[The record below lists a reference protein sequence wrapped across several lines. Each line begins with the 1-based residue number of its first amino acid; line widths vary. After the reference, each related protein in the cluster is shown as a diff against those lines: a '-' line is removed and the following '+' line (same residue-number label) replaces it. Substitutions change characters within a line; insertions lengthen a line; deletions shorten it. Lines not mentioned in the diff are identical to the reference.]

1 MLEKIRYPFAGHAE
15 GFISICHCSR
25 SAAILLVLWVGVAV
39 AVSGQTPSGMP
50 LSDGDGGRVVSLAE
64 SQALALEGNA
74 TLRAQRLTL
83 DAARRASRSRWNS
96 FLPGINLGGSVSNS
110 HTIVDGSRSA
120 GAGTP
125 AAGGNANWS
134 WGLSGGVSLSLTA
147 GIPVQMQL
155 AALGYEIAQTNYQ
168 LQLQTVM
175 ANVASSFY
183 NLVAEAK
190 NLSVLEDNLELTRS
204 QYQQARQNYNR
215 GLASE
220 LEMLRSQYAYVSAQP
235 ELEKAQAKYQSN
247 LASFQ
252 LLVGSPEIVVP
263 AEEFSLAQLQL
274 PDTQQLVQDY
284 IEGRLDVIQ
293 KRQMLRQSQLTK
305 TSQNL
310 AARAPSV
317 GLSESLR
324 FSPPGEGDDGSSV
337 TGSFSVSVSI
347 PVDGFIPGSSK
358 SLSLKQAADAVAT
371 AQLNLDT
378 TLAQARQDIETK
390 VAEVAQLWHAI
401 DIARLNESIAER
413 SYQLSQEGY
422 RAGLVSQTDLE
433 TSRQQMV
440 SAQLAAS
447 TSQSQYLVGVGNL
460 ADALGLELGQL
471 YQLFGVQE

>member
-1 MLEKIRYPFAGHAE
+1 MNRGVWLKGASLAV
-15 GFISICHCSR
+15 
-25 SAAILLVLWVGVAV
+25 ILALVLVPAALVEAQETVDASLSAGDVAASDL
-39 AVSGQTPSGMP
+39 AVT
-50 LSDGDGGRVVSLAE
+50 LKEA
-64 SQALALEGNA
+64 QALALEGNA
-74 TLRAQRLTL
+74 TLRAQRLAL
-83 DAARRASRSRWNS
+83 DAARRASQSRWNS

-110 HTIVDGSRSA
+110 HTILDGSSSA

-125 AAGGNANWS
+125 AAGGNNWS
-134 WGLSGGVSLSLTA
+134 WGISGGVSLSLTA

-175 ANVASSFY
+175 ASVASSFY
-183 NLVAEAK
+183 NLMAEAK

-204 QYQQARQNYNR
+204 QYEQARQNYNR

-220 LEMLRSQYAYVSAQP
+220 LDMLRSQYAYVSAQP
-235 ELEKAQAKYQSN
+235 ELEKAQFKYQSN
-247 LASFQ
+247 LAAFQ
-252 LLVGSPEIVVP
+252 LLLGIQETVVP
-263 AEEFSLAQLQL
+263 GDAFQLVQLQL

-284 IEGRLDVIQ
+284 REGRHDVVQ
-293 KRQMLRQSQLTK
+293 KRQLLRQAQLTK
-305 TSQNL
+305 TSQTL

-324 FSPPGEGDDGSSV
+324 FSPPGERDDGPSV

-347 PVDGFIPGSSK
+347 PVEGFIPGSAK
-358 SLSLKQAADAVAT
+358 SLSLQQVADTVTA

-378 TLAQARQDIETK
+378 TLAQAQQDIETK
-390 VAEVAQLWHAI
+390 VAEVGQLWHAI
-401 DIARLNESIAER
+401 DIARLNVSIAER

-447 TSQSQYLVGVGNL
+447 SSQSQYLVGVGNL
-460 ADALGLELGQL
+460 ANALGLEVEQL

>member
-1 MLEKIRYPFAGHAE
+1 MNR
-15 GFISICHCSR
+15 SICPKGASL
-25 SAAILLVLWVGVAV
+25 AVILALVLVPAALVEAQETVAASLPASGVAASGS
-39 AVSGQTPSGMP
+39 AVT
-50 LSDGDGGRVVSLAE
+50 LKEA
-64 SQALALEGNA
+64 QALALEGNA
-74 TLRAQRLTL
+74 TLRAQRLSL
-83 DAARRASRSRWNS
+83 DAARRASQSRWNS

-110 HTIVDGSRSA
+110 HTILDGSSGSGTGA
-120 GAGTP
+120 GAGS
-125 AAGGNANWS
+125 GSNNNWS

-168 LQLQTVM
+168 MQLQSVM
-175 ANVASSFY
+175 SNVASSFY

-204 QYQQARQNYNR
+204 QYEQARQNYNR

-220 LEMLRSQYAYVSAQP
+220 LEMLRSQYAYISAQP
-235 ELEKAQAKYQSN
+235 SLEKAQAKYQSN

-252 LLVGSPEIVVP
+252 LLVGSPGLVVP
-263 AEEFSLAQLQL
+263 AEEFSLVQLQL

-284 IEGRLDVIQ
+284 LEGRLDVIQ
-293 KRQMLRQSQLTK
+293 KRQALRQSQLSK

-324 FSPPGEGDDGSSV
+324 FSPPGEGDDGPSV

-347 PVDGFIPGSSK
+347 PVDGFIPGSTK

-390 VAEVAQLWHAI
+390 VVEVGQLWNAI

-413 SYQLSQEGY
+413 AYQLSQEGY

-447 TSQSQYLVGVGNL
+447 DSQSQYLVGAGNL
-460 ADALGLELGQL
+460 ANALGLELEQL

>member
-1 MLEKIRYPFAGHAE
+1 MLEKNRYPFAGSS
-15 GFISICHCSR
+15 GRFISSRHCSW
-25 SAAILLVLWVGVAV
+25 AAALLFLWVWTAAV
-39 AVSGQTPSGMP
+39 VSGQVPSGTS

-64 SQALALEGNA
+64 AQALALEGNA

-83 DAARRASRSRWNS
+83 EAARRSSQARWNS

-110 HTIVDGSRSA
+110 HTIVDGSSGS
-120 GAGTP
+120 GAGTS

-204 QYQQARQNYNR
+204 QYELARRNYNR

-220 LEMLRSQYAYVSAQP
+220 LDMLRSQYAYVSAQP
-235 ELEKAQAKYQSN
+235 ELEKAQFKYQSN
-247 LASFQ
+247 LAAFQ
-252 LLVGSPEIVVP
+252 ILVGSPTLVVP
-263 AEEFSLAQLQL
+263 TEEFQLVQLQL

-284 IEGRLDVIQ
+284 REGRLDVMQ
-293 KRQMLRQSQLTK
+293 KRQALRQSQLSK

-324 FSPPGEGDDGSSV
+324 FSPPGERDDGPSV
-337 TGSFSVSVSI
+337 MGSFSVSVSI

-358 SLSLKQAADAVAT
+358 SLSLKQAADAVTT

-447 TSQSQYLVGVGNL
+447 NSQSQYLVGVGNL
-460 ADALGLELGQL
+460 ANALGLELEQL